1 MFKRDIHFKKRS
13 AFSSLKHMENLQN
26 LHAQYLL
33 KSFTSLFM
41 LLTSNNFIIYYI
53 ITVVQHPLSDHV
65 IRQTPFLHLFSDLV
79 YDLNDNFRS
88 CTRCQTKLNSQS
100 LHLFMQLLFLCSNG
114 CGTLLVSALLVYSTR
129 SPSSRI
135 ILVHST

>member
-65 IRQTPFLHLFSDLV
+65 IRQTPFLHLFSLFTIW
-79 YDLNDNFRS
+79 NDNFRS

-100 LHLFMQLLFLCSNG
+100 LHLFMQLLFFVSNG
-114 CGTLLVSALLVYSTR
+114 CGTLLVSAPYWYMQQEVLL
-129 SPSSRI
+129 
-135 ILVHST
+135 LG

>member
-65 IRQTPFLHLFSDLV
+65 IRQTPFLHLFH
-79 YDLNDNFRS
+79 
-88 CTRCQTKLNSQS
+88 C
-100 LHLFMQLLFLCSNG
+100 LLFGMTIFALALGVRPNSTAKAFICSCNCFFFVSNG
-114 CGTLLVSALLVYSTR
+114 CGTLLVSAPYWYIQQEVLL
-129 SPSSRI
+129 
-135 ILVHST
+135 LG